1 MNRLFVISCMVTLLF
16 CHTSCQDGAEE
27 FQGPSVELEKECQ
40 ELNVQRLVQ
49 QARDGNSDAYMALAL
64 CYKDGEGVEESM
76 LNMMFMYIQYCIRTG
91 ARIDG
96 IKNLF
101 DKDDPFLLVYDILDA
116 SSLHELSLAK
126 LEALKQLNPAEAK
139 AIESAMAV
147 ISLEE
152 AKDALQTLREAE
164 KEGSEMAVIFQAL
177 YYNKAGYGDDAK
189 DFFAGIAGRY
199 PFANQFLCEIYTDE
213 YSHSKD
219 PSLIYKAIECC
230 HKAEANAM
238 LVPKYASM
246 LAGLYTYSEEN
257 GLSVPGK
264 LDEEKLNMIISG
276 PYK

>member
-1 MNRLFVISCMVTLLF
+1 MNRLFVMSCMAILLL

-27 FQGPSVELEKECQ
+27 FQRPSVELEKECQ

-49 QARDGNSDAYMALAL
+49 QARDGNADAYMALAL

-96 IKNLF
+96 IKDFF
-101 DKDDPFLLVYDILDA
+101 DKDDPFLLVYDILEL
-116 SSLHELSLAK
+116 SSLHELGLAK
-126 LEALKQLNPAEAK
+126 LEALKHLNPAEAK
-139 AIESAMAV
+139 AVEAAVAV

-199 PFANQFLCEIYTDE
+199 PFANQFLSEIYADE

-219 PSLIYKAIECC
+219 PSFIYKAIGCC

-238 LVPKYASM
+238 LVPRYASM
-246 LAGLYTYSEEN
+246 LAGMYEYCEEN

>member
-1 MNRLFVISCMVTLLF
+1 MNRLFVMSCMAILLF

-27 FQGPSVELEKECQ
+27 FQRPSVELEKECQ

-49 QARDGNSDAYMALAL
+49 QARDGNADAYMTLAL
-64 CYKDGEGVEESM
+64 CYKDGEGVGTSM

-96 IKNLF
+96 IKDFF
-101 DKDDPFLLVYDILDA
+101 DKDDPFLLVYDMLEL
-116 SSLHELSLAK
+116 SSLHELSMAK

-139 AIESAMAV
+139 AIEAAMAV

-152 AKDALQTLREAE
+152 AKEELQTLREAE

-177 YYNKAGYGDDAK
+177 YYNKAGCGDAK
-189 DFFAGIAGRY
+189 DFFAGISGRY
-199 PFANQFLCEIYTDE
+199 PFANLFLCEMYADE

-219 PSLIYKAIECC
+219 PSFIYKAIECC
-230 HKAEANAM
+230 HKAESNAM

-246 LAGLYTYSEEN
+246 LAGLYEYCEEN

-264 LDEEKLNMIISG
+264 LDEEKLNMIISDS
-276 PYK
+276 YK